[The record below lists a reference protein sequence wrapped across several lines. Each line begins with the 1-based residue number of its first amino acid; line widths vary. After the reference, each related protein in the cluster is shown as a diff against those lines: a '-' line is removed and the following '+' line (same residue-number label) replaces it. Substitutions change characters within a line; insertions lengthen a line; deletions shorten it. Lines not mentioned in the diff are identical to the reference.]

1 MKQFISHE
9 TIRADAYKLAHKM
22 FFEDHFV
29 PDIIYTALRGGA
41 VLSNCIS
48 EYFKLVLPKDHKP
61 ILYAGVVAHSY
72 SDFSIGVA
80 GNVKIDGWTYSP
92 DWLRP
97 GDKILLVDD
106 LWDSGQTLIA
116 LEKALLAKGIER
128 KNLKVCVHDYKVRND
143 LNTNCGAAYVPDY
156 YKNLIKVNSKE
167 ENPWIHYESHE
178 LVGLTENERSKLYTD
193 FSGDNPTIIDS
204 ELKKVLD
211 DAFNKGE
218 N

>member
-1 MKQFISHE
+1 MIGLGLFSGAK
-9 TIRADAYKLAHKM
+9 YL
-22 FFEDHFV
+22 
-29 PDIIYTALRGGA
+29 GG
-41 VLSNCIS
+41 
-48 EYFKLVLPKDHKP
+48 
-61 ILYAGVVAHSY
+61 
-72 SDFSIGVA
+72 
-80 GNVKIDGWTYSP
+80 
-92 DWLRP
+92 
-97 GDKILLVDD
+97 
-106 LWDSGQTLIA
+106 
-116 LEKALLAKGIER
+116 ALLAKGIER

-143 LNTNCGAAYVPDY
+143 LNTNYGAAYVPDY

-211 DAFNKGE
+211 DAFNRGE

>member
-1 MKQFISHE
+1 MEKISFNME
-9 TIRADAYKLAHKM
+9 QLRSDWIKLAHKIITDS
-22 FFEDHFV
+22 FI
-29 PDIIYTALRGGA
+29 PDIIYAALRGGSFGA
-41 VLSNCIS
+41 NIVS
-48 EYFKLVLPKDHKP
+48 EYYKLVLPKDHKP

-211 DAFNKGE
+211 DAFNRGE